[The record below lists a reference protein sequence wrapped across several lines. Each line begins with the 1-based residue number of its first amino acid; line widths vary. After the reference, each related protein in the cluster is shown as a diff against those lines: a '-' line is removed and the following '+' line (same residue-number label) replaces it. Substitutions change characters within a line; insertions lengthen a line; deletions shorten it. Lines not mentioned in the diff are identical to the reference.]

1 MARPR
6 DAGYSPGPMQDTW
19 LIRGGRVL
27 DPASGEDRV
36 RDLTLAGGV
45 IVDRAPAGARVFEAA
60 GRLVVPGLID
70 LHVHLREPGGEDNE
84 TIETGSRSAAAGGF
98 TTVVAMPNTKPPHDT
113 PETVAYVAR
122 RGREV
127 GLTRVLPS
135 GALTQGRKGQAPAPL
150 AALRDAGAVAFTDD
164 GSTVQDDAV
173 MEQVMREAARLG
185 MVLMDHAQD
194 NLIERQGGVMHE
206 GEFSRR
212 HGLPGIPTRAE
223 ERIIR
228 RDIDLAERTGCA
240 LHIQHV
246 TSAAGAQA
254 IREGRARGVRVTGEL
269 TPHHLALC
277 DADLDPA
284 DANYKMNPPLRSAE
298 DRAALIEALRDGT
311 LGCFATD
318 HAPHSAE
325 RKALGFL
332 KGPFGIV
339 GLETAVGVTYVRA
352 VEAGVLSL
360 MEWLRRWTTVPAG
373 ILGQPAPRLVP
384 GAPADVAVLDVV
396 TPWVVDPAAL
406 QSKSKNT
413 PFGGWTLRGRAV
425 ATWCGGRAV
434 WPGR

>member
-1 MARPR
+1 
-6 DAGYSPGPMQDTW
+6 MQTDW
-19 LIRGGRVL
+19 LIQGGRVL
-27 DPASGEDRV
+27 DPVTGEDAV
-36 RDLTLAGGV
+36 RDLAISGGV
-45 IVDRAPAGARVFEAA
+45 IVERPAAGATVVAAA

-98 TTVVAMPNTKPPHDT
+98 TTVVAMPNTKPSHDNV
-113 PETVAYVAR
+113 ETVAYVAR

-135 GALTQGRKGQAPAPL
+135 GALTLGRKGQQPAPL

-206 GEFSRR
+206 GDVSRR
-212 HGLPGIPTRAE
+212 HGLPGIPTWAE

-228 RDIDLAERTGCA
+228 RDIELAGKTGCA

-277 DADLDPA
+277 DADIDPA
-284 DANYKMNPPLRSAE
+284 DAHYKMNPPLRTAE
-298 DRAALIEALRDGT
+298 DRAALVEALRDGT

-332 KGPFGIV
+332 KGPFGLV
-339 GLETAVGVTYVRA
+339 GLETAVGLTYTLA
-352 VEAGVLSL
+352 VEKGVISL
-360 MEWLRRWTTVPAG
+360 MDWLRRWTTVPAA
-373 ILGQPAPRLVP
+373 ILGRPHAGLAV
-384 GAPADVAVLDVV
+384 GAVADVAVLDVA
-396 TPWVVDPAAL
+396 TPWRVDPAQL

-413 PFGGWTLRGRAV
+413 PFGGWTLRGRA
-425 ATWCGGRAV
+425 AGTWLAGRQVWGGPSPA
-434 WPGR
+434 GR

>member
-1 MARPR
+1 
-6 DAGYSPGPMQDTW
+6 MQTDW
-19 LIRGGRVL
+19 LIQGGRVL
-27 DPASGEDRV
+27 DPVTGEDAV
-36 RDLTLAGGV
+36 RDLAISGGV
-45 IVDRAPAGARVFEAA
+45 IVERPAAGATVVAAA

-98 TTVVAMPNTKPPHDT
+98 TTVVAMPNTKPSHDNV
-113 PETVAYVAR
+113 ETVAYVAR

-135 GALTQGRKGQAPAPL
+135 GALTLGRKGQQPAPL

-206 GEFSRR
+206 GDVSRR
-212 HGLPGIPTRAE
+212 HGLPGIPTWAE

-228 RDIDLAERTGCA
+228 RDIELAGKTGCA

-277 DADLDPA
+277 DADIDPA
-284 DANYKMNPPLRSAE
+284 DANYKMNPPLRSCGGPGGPGGGAARRHAGLFCHRPRPAQRGAQGPGFSE
-298 DRAALIEALRDGT
+298 GPVRPGGPGDRGGRDLHAGGGEGRDQLDGLAAAL
-311 LGCFATD
+311 D
-318 HAPHSAE
+318 HGACGH
-325 RKALGFL
+325 
-332 KGPFGIV
+332 
-339 GLETAVGVTYVRA
+339 
-352 VEAGVLSL
+352 
-360 MEWLRRWTTVPAG
+360 
-373 ILGQPAPRLVP
+373 P
-384 GAPADVAVLDVV
+384 GAIACRPGARA
-396 TPWVVDPAAL
+396 PWRTWRCWMWPRR
-406 QSKSKNT
+406 
-413 PFGGWTLRGRAV
+413 GGWTRRPAEQVEEHALRRLDPARPGGADLAGRPLRL
-425 ATWCGGRAV
+425 GGLMRCAEK
-434 WPGR
+434 RHKL

>member
-1 MARPR
+1 
-6 DAGYSPGPMQDTW
+6 
-19 LIRGGRVL
+19 
-27 DPASGEDRV
+27 
-36 RDLTLAGGV
+36 
-45 IVDRAPAGARVFEAA
+45 
-60 GRLVVPGLID
+60 
-70 LHVHLREPGGEDNE
+70 
-84 TIETGSRSAAAGGF
+84 
-98 TTVVAMPNTKPPHDT
+98 MPNTKPSHDNV
-113 PETVAYVAR
+113 ETVAYVAR

-135 GALTQGRKGQAPAPL
+135 GALTLGRKGQQPAPL

-206 GEFSRR
+206 GDVSRR
-212 HGLPGIPTRAE
+212 HGLPGIPTWAE

-228 RDIDLAERTGCA
+228 RDIELAGKTGCA

-277 DADLDPA
+277 DADIDPA
-284 DANYKMNPPLRSAE
+284 DANYKMNPPLRSCE
-298 DRAALIEALRDGT
+298 DRAALVEALRDGT

-332 KGPFGIV
+332 KGPFGLV
-339 GLETAVGVTYVRA
+339 GLETAVGLTWSEL
-352 VEAGVLSL
+352 VEKGLL
-360 MEWLRRWTTVPAG
+360 TPRDWLVRWTVEPAR
-373 ILGQPAPRLVP
+373 ILGLPAPTLQA
-384 GAPADVAVLDVV
+384 GAPADLAVLDI
-396 TPWVVDPAAL
+396 TRPWTVDRAAL
-406 QSKSKNT
+406 VSRSKNT
-413 PFGGWTLRGRAV
+413 PFHGRVLRGRAV
-425 ATWCGGRAV
+425 VTVCAGRLTWEDGAR
-434 WPGR
+434 R

>member
-1 MARPR
+1 MN
-6 DAGYSPGPMQDTW
+6 DTW
-19 LIRGGRVL
+19 LIQGGRVL
-27 DPASGEDRV
+27 DPVTGGDAV
-36 RDLTLAGGV
+36 RDLAVAGGV
-45 IVDRAPAGARVFEAA
+45 IVDRAPAGATVIEAA
-60 GRLVVPGLID
+60 GCLVVPGLLD
-70 LHVHLREPGGEDNE
+70 LHVHLREPGGEENE

-98 TTVVAMPNTKPPHDT
+98 TAVVAMPNTKPPHDT
-113 PETVAYVAR
+113 SETVAFVAR
-122 RGREV
+122 RGQEV

-135 GALTQGRKGQAPAPL
+135 GALTLGRKGTEPAPL

-173 MEQVMREAARLG
+173 MEQIMREAARLG
-185 MVLMDHAQD
+185 MLVMDHAQD

-206 GEFSRR
+206 GECSRR
-212 HGLPGIPTRAE
+212 HGLPGIPTFAE

-228 RDIDLAERTGCA
+228 RDILLAEKTGCA

-246 TSAAGAQA
+246 TSRAGAQA

-284 DANYKMNPPLRSAE
+284 DANFKMNPPLRSAD

-311 LGCFATD
+311 LSCFATD

-339 GLETAVGVTYVRA
+339 GLETAVGLTYTLA
-352 VEAGVLSL
+352 VEKGILSP
-360 MEWLRRWTTVPAG
+360 MEWLRRWTTVPAA
-373 ILGQPAPRLVP
+373 ILGRPAPGLAV
-384 GAPADVAVLDVV
+384 GAVADVAILDVA
-396 TPWVVDPAAL
+396 TPWRVEASAL

-425 ATWCGGRAV
+425 GTLLDGRRV
-434 WPGR
+434 WDARAGASRFAL